1 MLLFLFVFYSF
12 LSAVILFCMADMKK
26 RRAGILLHIT
36 SLPSDY
42 GIGDLGENAYKFV
55 DSLADSKVGLWQMLP
70 VGPTGYGDSPY
81 AARSAFAG
89 NELLISPRLLY
100 LDGYLSIEDAM
111 NKAPETERAA
121 DTAPGTETDREE
133 K

>member
-1 MLLFLFVFYSF
+1 
-12 LSAVILFCMADMKK
+12 MADKR
-26 RRAGILLHIT
+26 RRAGVLLHIT

-55 DSLADSKVGLWQMLP
+55 DSLSSSSVSLWQMLP

-89 NELLISPRLLY
+89 NELMISPRLLY
-100 LDGYLSIEDAM
+100 LDGYLDIEDVM
-111 NKAPETERAA
+111 NKAMLMFVNIV
-121 DTAPGTETDREE
+121 
-133 K
+133 

>member
-1 MLLFLFVFYSF
+1 
-12 LSAVILFCMADMKK
+12 MAKNTRK
-26 RRAGILLHIT
+26 AGVLLHIT

-42 GIGDLGENAYKFV
+42 GIGDLGDNAYRFV
-55 DSLADSKVGLWQMLP
+55 DSLESSSIGLWQMLP

-121 DTAPGTETDREE
+121 ETAPGTETDREE